1 MEHKEEKKAMKT
13 QIFNLVV
20 LDRSGSMQSMR
31 KAAVD
36 GFNET
41 LAGIKKAQE
50 RYADTQEHYISLVA
64 FCSCSTDKIYDKTP
78 VAEAR
83 PMELKDYQPC
93 CCTPLYD
100 AMGFAITDIQRH
112 VKDIKDAAISVTI
125 ITDGYENASKEFTR
139 TSIRALVESL
149 KGQGWTFTFMGANQ
163 DAALTAETL
172 AIRNSA
178 NFDATG
184 DGVKEA
190 YFRDSRSKASWFGK
204 LNASFARRMVM
215 DDDARMKMNSDLAD
229 EAFDETEPE
238 DAGNYNLD
246 I

>member
-1 MEHKEEKKAMKT
+1 MENNEEKKTMKT
-13 QIFNLVV
+13 QIYNLVV
-20 LDRSGSMQSMR
+20 LDRSGSMQSIR

-41 LAGIKKAQE
+41 LNGIKKAQE
-50 RYADTQEHYISLVA
+50 RFAETQNHFISLVA
-64 FCSCSTDKIYDKTP
+64 FCSCSTDKIYDMAP

-83 PMELKDYQPC
+83 PLDEKDYQPC

-100 AMGFAITDIQRH
+100 AMGFAISDIQRH
-112 VKDIKDAAISVTI
+112 IKEIKDVAVSVTI

-178 NFDATG
+178 NFDASQ
-184 DGVKEA
+184 DGMRNA
-190 YFRDSRSKASWFGK
+190 YRRDSRSKLSWFSK
-204 LNASFARRMVM
+204 LDHSYARRMVM
-215 DDDARMKMNSDLAD
+215 DDEDRMKMNSDLAD
-229 EAFDETEPE
+229 DAFDETEE
-238 DAGNYNLD
+238 VDNKNS
-246 I
+246 

>member
-1 MEHKEEKKAMKT
+1 MENKEEKKTMKT
-13 QIFNLVV
+13 HIYNLVV
-20 LDRSGSMQSMR
+20 LDRSGSMSSLR

-50 RYADTQEHYISLVA
+50 RYAETQDHFISLVA
-64 FCSCSTDKIYDKTP
+64 FCSCSTDKIYDKAP

-100 AMGFAITDIQRH
+100 AMGIAISDIQRH
-112 VKDIKDAAISVTI
+112 VKDIKDAAVSVTI

-163 DAALTAETL
+163 DAVLTAETL

-178 NFDATG
+178 NFDASQE
-184 DGVKEA
+184 GVRRA
-190 YFRDSRSKASWFGK
+190 YQRDSRSKDSWFGK
-204 LNASFARRMVM
+204 LNFSFLQRSMMDDDERMVM
-215 DDDARMKMNSDLAD
+215 NSLLAD
-229 EAFDETEPE
+229 EAFDETEE
-238 DAGNYNLD
+238 DDDNKKS
-246 I
+246 

>member
-1 MEHKEEKKAMKT
+1 MENKEEKKAMKT
-13 QIFNLVV
+13 QIYNLVV

-50 RYADTQEHYISLVA
+50 RYAETQDHFISLVA
-64 FCSCSTDKIYDKTP
+64 FCSCSTDKIYDMAP

-83 PMELKDYQPC
+83 PLKEKDDQPC

-100 AMGFAITDIQRH
+100 AMGFAISDIQRH
-112 VKDIKDAAISVTI
+112 VKELKDAAVSVTI
-125 ITDGYENASKEFTR
+125 ITDGYENASREFTR

-178 NFDATG
+178 NFDASQ
-184 DGVKEA
+184 DGVRQA
-190 YFRDSRSKASWFGK
+190 YRRDSRSKDSWFRK
-204 LNASFARRMVM
+204 LHTSFSMRMMM
-215 DDDARMKMNSDLAD
+215 DDDDRMAMNSDLAD
-229 EAFDETEPE
+229 EAFDETEE
-238 DAGNYNLD
+238 DDDNKKS
-246 I
+246 

>member
-1 MEHKEEKKAMKT
+1 MENNQENEKKTMKT
-13 QIFNLVV
+13 QIYNLVV

-50 RYADTQEHYISLVA
+50 RYGETQDHFVSLVA
-64 FCSCSTDKIYDKTP
+64 FCSCATDKIFDKLP
-78 VAEAR
+78 VAEAK
-83 PMELKDYQPC
+83 PLEAKDYQPC

-100 AMGFAITDIQRH
+100 AMGFAISDIQRH
-112 VKDIKDAAISVTI
+112 VKDLKDAAVSVTI

-163 DAALTAETL
+163 DAAMTADTL
-172 AIRNSA
+172 AIRNA
-178 NFDATG
+178 TNFDASQEG
-184 DGVKEA
+184 LQCA
-190 YFRDSRSKASWFGK
+190 YKRDFRSKSSWFGK
-204 LNASFARRMVM
+204 LHASFAKRMVM
-215 DDDARMKMNSDLAD
+215 EDEERMNLNSSLAD
-229 EAFDETEPE
+229 EAFDETEQ
-238 DAGNYNLD
+238 DDNKS
-246 I
+246 